1 MSPSFIFT
9 WTAVTNNAFEI
20 CQNASHCC
28 ARKFEIWRQYP
39 ESWEALTCEH
49 KISDKLL
56 ANCHWIVNCQIQF
69 YMNNKAIVLL
79 IFFCIITS
87 RFIFLISPYITK
99 FNVVNSLNFDR
110 VFEVSWYKN
119 APKAFI
125 LCPAF
130 KYIHVCR
137 IIMWSSSGYCIP
149 MFWSKP

>member
-1 MSPSFIFT
+1 MNLKYAKMQAIVVHENLKFGDNT
-9 WTAVTNNAFEI
+9 LNNERL
-20 CQNASHCC
+20 SH
-28 ARKFEIWRQYP
+28 
-39 ESWEALTCEH
+39 CEH

-125 LCPAF
+125 VCPAF

>member
-1 MSPSFIFT
+1 MNLKYAKMQAIVVHENLKFGDNT
-9 WTAVTNNAFEI
+9 LNNERL
-20 CQNASHCC
+20 SH
-28 ARKFEIWRQYP
+28 
-39 ESWEALTCEH
+39 CEH
-49 KISDKLL
+49 KISHKLL